1 MPTLKIPALMKSYV
15 DGQTEI
21 PVSGATIAQILAD
34 VVTRYPSLRFHVFD
48 SSGKIRRHINLF
60 INEDNIKNL
69 DDLETPVGAGDKV
82 ILLPSISGG

>member
-1 MPTLKIPALMKSYV
+1 MKSYV